1 MSYPG
6 ILDRIKAILIDGF
19 VLIVLI
25 LIVGFVFSQFQSV
38 PDNARII
45 AFVSIFFLYDPF
57 FTSILGG
64 TIGHHVVGIRV
75 KRELNEEKNILFPF
89 AIMRFIVKAS
99 LGWISLLTV
108 SGSEKRQAIHDVVA
122 GSVVVYERYKDTTD
136 SKAFEDESILD
147 DE

>member
-6 ILDRIKAILIDGF
+6 IFDRIKAILIDGF
-19 VLIVLI
+19 ALIVLI
-25 LIVGFVFSQFQSV
+25 LIVGFVFSQYESV

-45 AFVSIFFLYDPF
+45 AFVSIFFLYDPL

-75 KRELNEEKNILFPF
+75 KRESNEEKNILFPF
-89 AIMRFIVKAS
+89 AVMRYIVKAS
-99 LGWISLLTV
+99 LGWVSLLTV
-108 SGSEKRQAIHDVVA
+108 SGNEKRQAIHDSIV
-122 GSVVVYERYKDTTD
+122 GSVVVYPRYKDSTG
-136 SKAFEDESILD
+136 SEAFEDDTILD